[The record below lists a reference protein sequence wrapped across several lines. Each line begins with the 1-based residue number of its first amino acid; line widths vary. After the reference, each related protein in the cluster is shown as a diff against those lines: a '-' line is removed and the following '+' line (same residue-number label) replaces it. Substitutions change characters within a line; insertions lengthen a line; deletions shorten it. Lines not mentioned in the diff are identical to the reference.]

1 MRVKTGSCR
10 VREWVAMKRS
20 LSIVLLLGTL
30 LGACGESDE
39 EQAQDAVCD
48 ARASIQKQ
56 VEELSTLTPGTATAA
71 SVGDSL
77 MAIRDDLEQIAEA
90 QGDLNDE
97 RKQEVESANKEF
109 MSQFQ
114 SIAKELSASLSVSGA
129 KEQFQAAV
137 RQLADAYGQSFAGVD
152 CS

>member
-1 MRVKTGSCR
+1 MRVKTGLGR

-20 LSIVLLLGTL
+20 LSIVLVLGTL

-39 EQAQDAVCD
+39 EQAQDAVH
-48 ARASIQKQ
+48 
-56 VEELSTLTPGTATAA
+56 
-71 SVGDSL
+71 
-77 MAIRDDLEQIAEA
+77 AIRDDLEQIAEA

-97 RKQEVESANKEF
+97 RKQELESANKEF
-109 MSQFQ
+109 KSQFQ
-114 SIAKELSASLSVSGA
+114 SIAKELSTSLSVSGV

-137 RQLADAYGQSFAGVD
+137 KQLADAYRQSFAGVD

>member
-1 MRVKTGSCR
+1 
-10 VREWVAMKRS
+10 MKRS
-20 LSIVLLLGTL
+20 LVIVLLLGTL

-56 VEELSTLTPGTATAA
+56 VDELSGLTLGTATAA

-77 MAIRDDLEQIAEA
+77 SGIRDDLEQIAEA
-90 QGDLNDE
+90 QGDLSDE
-97 RKQEVESANKEF
+97 RRQQVESANKEF
-109 MSQFQ
+109 SSQLQ
-114 SIAKELSASLSVSGA
+114 SIAKDIGSSLSASGA
-129 KEQFQAAV
+129 KARFQAAV
-137 RQLADAYGQSFAGVD
+137 KQLADAYRQSFAGVD

>member
-1 MRVKTGSCR
+1 MRVKTGLGR

-20 LSIVLLLGTL
+20 LSVVLLLGTL

-39 EQAQDAVCD
+39 EQAQDAVN
-48 ARASIQKQ
+48 
-56 VEELSTLTPGTATAA
+56 
-71 SVGDSL
+71 
-77 MAIRDDLEQIAEA
+77 AIRDDLEQIAEA

-97 RKQEVESANKEF
+97 RKQELESANKEF
-109 MSQFQ
+109 KSQFQ
-114 SIAKELSASLSVSGA
+114 SIAKELSTSLSVSGA

-137 RQLADAYGQSFAGVD
+137 KQLAGAYRQSFAGVD

>member
-1 MRVKTGSCR
+1 MRVKTALCR
-10 VREWVAMKRS
+10 VRECVAMKRS

-30 LGACGESDE
+30 LSACGESDE

-48 ARASIQKQ
+48 ARAGIQKQ
-56 VEELSTLTPGTATAA
+56 VDELSGLTLDTATAA

-77 MAIRDDLEQIAEA
+77 IAIRDDLEQIAEA

-109 MSQFQ
+109 TSQLQ
-114 SIAKELSASLSVSGA
+114 SITKELTTSLSASGA

-137 RQLADAYGQSFAGVD
+137 TQLADTYRQSFAGVD

>member
-1 MRVKTGSCR
+1 MRVKTGLGR

-20 LSIVLLLGTL
+20 LSVVLLLGTL

-39 EQAQDAVCD
+39 EQAQDAVN
-48 ARASIQKQ
+48 
-56 VEELSTLTPGTATAA
+56 
-71 SVGDSL
+71 
-77 MAIRDDLEQIAEA
+77 AIRDDLEQIAEA

-97 RKQEVESANKEF
+97 RKQELESANKEF
-109 MSQFQ
+109 KSQFQ
-114 SIAKELSASLSVSGA
+114 SIAKELSTSLSVSGA

-137 RQLADAYGQSFAGVD
+137 KQLADAYRQSFAGVD

>member
-1 MRVKTGSCR
+1 
-10 VREWVAMKRS
+10 MKRS
-20 LSIVLLLGTL
+20 LVIVLLLGTL

-48 ARASIQKQ
+48 ARASIQNQ
-56 VEELSTLTPGTATAA
+56 VDELSGLTLDTATVA
-71 SVGDSL
+71 SLGDSL
-77 MAIRDDLEQIAEA
+77 NAIRDDLEQIAEA

-109 MSQFQ
+109 TSQLQ
-114 SIAKELSASLSVSGA
+114 SIAKNLTSSLSVSGA
-129 KEQFQAAV
+129 KEQFQAALT
-137 RQLADAYGQSFAGVD
+137 QLTDAYRQSFAAVD

>member
-1 MRVKTGSCR
+1 MR
-10 VREWVAMKRS
+10 RS
-20 LSIVLLLGTL
+20 LAIVLLLGTF

-56 VEELSTLTPGTATAA
+56 VDELSGLTLGTATLA

-77 MAIRDDLEQIAEA
+77 NAIRDDLEQIAEA

-97 RKQEVESANKEF
+97 RKQEVESANKQF
-109 MSQFQ
+109 TSQLQ
-114 SIAKELSASLSVSGA
+114 SITMNLTSSLSASGA
-129 KEQFQAAV
+129 KEQFQAALN
-137 RQLADAYGQSFAGVD
+137 QLADAYGQSFARVD

>member
-1 MRVKTGSCR
+1 MRKCF
-10 VREWVAMKRS
+10 AMQRS
-20 LSIVLLLGTL
+20 LVIVLLLGTL

-56 VEELSTLTPGTATAA
+56 VDELSGLTLGTATLA

-77 MAIRDDLEQIAEA
+77 NAIRDDLEQIAEA
-90 QGDLNDE
+90 QGDLNEE
-97 RKQEVESANKEF
+97 RKQEVESANKQF
-109 MSQFQ
+109 TSQLQ
-114 SIAKELSASLSVSGA
+114 SITTNLTSSLSASGA
-129 KEQFQAAV
+129 KEQFQAALN
-137 RQLADAYGQSFAGVD
+137 QLADAYGQSFARVD

>member
-1 MRVKTGSCR
+1 
-10 VREWVAMKRS
+10 MKRS

-48 ARASIQKQ
+48 ARAGIQKQ
-56 VEELSTLTPGTATAA
+56 VEELSGLTLGTATVAN
-71 SVGDSL
+71 VGDSL
-77 MAIRDDLEQIAEA
+77 KAIRDDLEQIEEA

-109 MSQFQ
+109 TSQLQ
-114 SIAKELSASLSVSGA
+114 SIAKELSTSLSVSGA

-137 RQLADAYGQSFAGVD
+137 KQLADAYRQTFAGVD

>member
-1 MRVKTGSCR
+1 
-10 VREWVAMKRS
+10 MKRS
-20 LSIVLLLGTL
+20 LSIVLLLGTM

-48 ARASIQKQ
+48 ARAGIQKQ
-56 VEELSTLTPGTATAA
+56 VDELSGLTLDTATAA

-77 MAIRDDLEQIAEA
+77 NAIRADLEQIAEA

-109 MSQFQ
+109 TSQLQ
-114 SIAKELSASLSVSGA
+114 SIAKELRTSLSVSAA
-129 KEQFQAAV
+129 KDQLQAAV
-137 RQLADAYGQSFAGVD
+137 KQLTDAYRQSFAGVD

>member
-1 MRVKTGSCR
+1 MRVKTGSCK
-10 VREWVAMKRS
+10 VRECVAMKRS
-20 LSIVLLLGTL
+20 LSIVFLLGTL

-56 VEELSTLTPGTATAA
+56 VEELSGLTLDTATAA

-77 MAIRDDLEQIAEA
+77 NAIRDDLEQIAEA

-109 MSQFQ
+109 TSQFQ
-114 SIAKELSASLSVSGA
+114 SIAKELSSSLSVSGA

-137 RQLADAYGQSFAGVD
+137 KQLADAYRQSFAAVD

>member
-1 MRVKTGSCR
+1 
-10 VREWVAMKRS
+10 MKRS
-20 LSIVLLLGTL
+20 LAIVLLLGTF

-56 VEELSTLTPGTATAA
+56 VDELSGLTLGTATLA

-77 MAIRDDLEQIAEA
+77 NAIRDDLEQIAEA

-109 MSQFQ
+109 TSQLQ
-114 SIAKELSASLSVSGA
+114 SITTNLTSSLSASGA
-129 KEQFQAAV
+129 KEQFQAALN
-137 RQLADAYGQSFAGVD
+137 QLADAYGQSFARVD

>member
-1 MRVKTGSCR
+1 MR
-10 VREWVAMKRS
+10 EYVAMKRS
-20 LSIVLLLGTL
+20 LVIAALLGIL

-48 ARASIQKQ
+48 SRASIQKQ
-56 VEELSTLTPGTATAA
+56 VDELSGLTLETATAA

-77 MAIRDDLEQIAEA
+77 SAIRDDLEQIAEA

-97 RKQEVESANKEF
+97 RKQQVESANKEF
-109 MSQFQ
+109 TSQLQ
-114 SIAKELSASLSVSGA
+114 SIAKDLSSSVSVSGA

-137 RQLADAYGQSFAGVD
+137 KRLADTYRQSFAGVD

>member
-1 MRVKTGSCR
+1 
-10 VREWVAMKRS
+10 MKRS
-20 LSIVLLLGTL
+20 LAIVLLLGTF

-56 VEELSTLTPGTATAA
+56 VDELSGLTLGTATLA

-77 MAIRDDLEQIAEA
+77 NAIRDDLEQIAEA

-97 RKQEVESANKEF
+97 RKQEVESANKQF
-109 MSQFQ
+109 TSQLQ
-114 SIAKELSASLSVSGA
+114 SITTNLTSSLSASGA
-129 KEQFQAAV
+129 KEQFQAALN
-137 RQLADAYGQSFAGVD
+137 QLADAYGQSFARVD

>member
-1 MRVKTGSCR
+1 
-10 VREWVAMKRS
+10 MKRS
-20 LSIVLLLGTL
+20 LVIVLLLGTL

-48 ARASIQKQ
+48 ARASIQNQ
-56 VEELSTLTPGTATAA
+56 VDELSGLTLDTATVAG
-71 SVGDSL
+71 VGDSL
-77 MAIRDDLEQIAEA
+77 RAIRDDLGQIAEA

-109 MSQFQ
+109 TSQLQ
-114 SIAKELSASLSVSGA
+114 SIAKNLTSSLSVSGA

-137 RQLADAYGQSFAGVD
+137 NQLTDAYRQSFAGVD

>member
-1 MRVKTGSCR
+1 
-10 VREWVAMKRS
+10 MKRS
-20 LSIVLLLGTL
+20 LVIVLLLGTL

-48 ARASIQKQ
+48 ARAGIKEQ
-56 VEELSTLTPGTATAA
+56 VDKLSGLTLDTATVAK
-71 SVGDSL
+71 VGDSL
-77 MAIRDDLEQIAEA
+77 NAIRDDLEQIAEA

-109 MSQFQ
+109 TSQLQ
-114 SIAKELSASLSVSGA
+114 SIGKNLGSSLSVSGA
-129 KEQFQAAV
+129 TEQFQVALT
-137 RQLADAYGQSFAGVD
+137 QLADAYRQSFAAVD